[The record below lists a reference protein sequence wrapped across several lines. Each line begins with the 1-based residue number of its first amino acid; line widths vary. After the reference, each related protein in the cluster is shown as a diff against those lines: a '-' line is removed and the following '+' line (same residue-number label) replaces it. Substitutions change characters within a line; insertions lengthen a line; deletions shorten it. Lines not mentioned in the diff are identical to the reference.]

1 MAAIHGHLGEF
12 DSTQEEWETYTER
25 LEQYFTANDVQ
36 DAGKQRAILLSCCG
50 ASTYR
55 LIKNVLAPNR
65 PTDVPFDV
73 IVTQMRTHF
82 HPTPSETVQRYLF
95 YSRTRRAG
103 ESVSMYV
110 AELKKLAEF
119 CNFGDTLEPML
130 RDRIVCGIGN
140 ERWQRRLLG
149 EEDLTYKSAMKI
161 VLALESADSQVKEL
175 HGATKIHHVRKPWQ
189 SQRPKRQDT
198 LPQIVPCFRCG
209 GKHEPKEC
217 RFKDS
222 ECHFC
227 HKKGHISKVCRKKTW
242 SQQGKRTATPHGTN
256 TVAEPDEVEYPLHA
270 LTTGKNHPL
279 TVKVKINNADLQMEV
294 DTGATLSIISKKT
307 YERLWPTQKLAPLL
321 KFSHATLKTYTGEQI
336 KVLGSIDV
344 NVTYQTQKRRLPLLV
359 VAGDGPSLLGR
370 DWLQQIK
377 LDWSGLYA
385 FSVAGPKSQWQDVID
400 RHPDAFKDELG
411 RVQGT
416 TAKFYLKSGI
426 KPKFLRARPVPY
438 ALREK
443 VERELDRLQA
453 NGVIEPVQF
462 SDWAAPIVPVVK
474 KDGSVRIC
482 GDYKLTINQAA
493 KTDTYPLPRIHDLFA
508 SLSGGTT
515 FSKLDLAHAYQQIPL
530 EEDSKQYVTV
540 NTHKGLY
547 RYNRLPFGVA
557 SAPSIFQRTMENI
570 LQGLPGVTVY
580 IDDILV
586 TGKSTDE
593 HLYNLETVL
602 QRLEQAGL
610 RLKREKCSFMLTSV
624 EYLGYK
630 ISEKGL
636 QPTDEKITAIKNAP
650 VPKNVSQLKS
660 FLGLIN
666 YYSTFLPNLSHVLS
680 PLYRLLQKTTP
691 WSWGSEQQ
699 KCFEKARSMLTS
711 NHVLV
716 HFDPEKELI
725 LACDAS
731 PYGIGAVLSH
741 RMPDGL
747 DKPIAFASRS
757 LAPAELLFSRL
768 PRSHLDLLKPTLAGR
783 VLRKQEKQKENHDV
797 RSKERTFQVGDFVF
811 ICDFPDRKHWLS
823 GKIISTKGPC
833 SYLVELEDGRIVRR
847 HVDHIRACTSNS
859 CSPPTNVSAPLNGS
873 DDDLADISIPT
884 PPLHEDSSPV
894 SVEAPQLRRSTR
906 ISRPPDRYF

>member
-1 MAAIHGHLGEF
+1 MAATHGHLGEF

-36 DAGKQRAILLSCCG
+36 DAEKQRAILLSCCG

-65 PTDVPFDV
+65 PTDVPFDD

-175 HGATKIHHVRKPWQ
+175 QGATKIHHVRKPWQ

-198 LPQIVPCFRCG
+198 IPQIVPCFRCG

-217 RFKDS
+217 RFKDL

-359 VAGDGPSLLGR
+359 VPGDGPSLLGR
-370 DWLQQIK
+370 DWLRQIK
-377 LDWSGLYA
+377 VEWSDLHALSTTDPLDSWKRPERPWSRLHADY
-385 FSVAGPKSQWQDVID
+385 AGPFLGKMFLIVVDAYSKWLEVIPVSSATSLSTIEQFRSIFSIHGLPEVLVTD
-400 RHPDAFKDELG
+400 NGTAFTSTEFAEFMK
-411 RVQGT
+411 R
-416 TAKFYLKSGI
+416 
-426 KPKFLRARPVPY
+426 
-438 ALREK
+438 
-443 VERELDRLQA
+443 
-453 NGVIEPVQF
+453 NGVRH
-462 SDWAAPIVPVVK
+462 VK
-474 KDGSVRIC
+474 
-482 GDYKLTINQAA
+482 
-493 KTDTYPLPRIHDLFA
+493 
-508 SLSGGTT
+508 
-515 FSKLDLAHAYQQIPL
+515 
-530 EEDSKQYVTV
+530 
-540 NTHKGLY
+540 
-547 RYNRLPFGVA
+547 
-557 SAPSIFQRTMENI
+557 SAPYHPASN
-570 LQGLPGVTVY
+570 GLAERAVQTFKESMRKQSKDSLNTRIARFLFSYRITPHTT
-580 IDDILV
+580 
-586 TGKSTDE
+586 TG
-593 HLYNLETVL
+593 
-602 QRLEQAGL
+602 
-610 RLKREKCSFMLTSV
+610 TS
-624 EYLGYK
+624 
-630 ISEKGL
+630 
-636 QPTDEKITAIKNAP
+636 
-650 VPKNVSQLKS
+650 
-660 FLGLIN
+660 
-666 YYSTFLPNLSHVLS
+666 
-680 PLYRLLQKTTP
+680 
-691 WSWGSEQQ
+691 
-699 KCFEKARSMLTS
+699 
-711 NHVLV
+711 
-716 HFDPEKELI
+716 
-725 LACDAS
+725 
-731 PYGIGAVLSH
+731 
-741 RMPDGL
+741 
-747 DKPIAFASRS
+747 
-757 LAPAELLFSRL
+757 PAELLFSRL

-833 SYLVELEDGRIVRR
+833 SYLVKLEDGRIVRR

-859 CSPPTNVSAPLNGS
+859 CTPPTDVSAPLNGS

-884 PPLHEDSSPV
+884 PPLHEDLSPV
-894 SVEAPQLRRSTR
+894 LVEAPQPTLRRSTR